1 MSKKIIQLIVCFTIV
16 FNVIAQEKTKETI
29 VEISTEYG
37 DIKIKLY
44 NETPKHRDNFI
55 KLVKEGY
62 FDGTLF
68 HRVIQNFM
76 IQGGDPDSKNAPEG
90 KILGNGGPGYTI
102 PAEFNKNLYHKRGAL
117 AAARMGDAVNPE
129 KASNGS
135 QFYIVQGNKFT
146 KEELDQFN
154 ERRNQQAKQEY
165 FKIFIEKEENKSYKQ
180 RIIEAQEKNDADA
193 LKLVFEELTPIIEAE
208 FEKSDKKLYY
218 SEEQIEVYTT
228 IGGAPHLD
236 MNYTVFGEVIEGM
249 EVVDKIAAV
258 EKDRY
263 DRPVKDIPMKIKIIQ
278 Q

>member
-16 FNVIAQEKTKETI
+16 FNVFAQEKTKETI

-37 DIKIKLY
+37 AIKIKLY

-165 FKIFIEKEENKSYKQ
+165 FRFFIEKEENKSYKQ

>member
-1 MSKKIIQLIVCFTIV
+1 
-16 FNVIAQEKTKETI
+16 
-29 VEISTEYG
+29 
-37 DIKIKLY
+37 
-44 NETPKHRDNFI
+44 
-55 KLVKEGY
+55 
-62 FDGTLF
+62 
-68 HRVIQNFM
+68 
-76 IQGGDPDSKNAPEG
+76 
-90 KILGNGGPGYTI
+90 
-102 PAEFNKNLYHKRGAL
+102 
-117 AAARMGDAVNPE
+117 MGDAVNPE

>member
-55 KLVKEGY
+55 KLVNEGY

-258 EKDRY
+258 KKDRY